1 MYLLNFILFIYNFIN
16 LFRKKKYFSLV
27 LYSLVIIY
35 HFFPLLAL
43 EFASN
48 YFEINT
54 LVDSDKI
61 NISVLIWS
69 FSFILGVNI
78 FCSNAKESNDRFSL
92 KVIIFFQI
100 FSVLFSCIIIYNNI
114 VSYFLLKNF
123 GYLAVYNFS
132 KDFLIKN
139 TTILPIHIFFGSAL
153 FVNYIKKS
161 ISIKRSIFS
170 KFSLFLYFFSMFSY
184 VFFGGRSGFLYFV
197 IINLIIFYSNKVVPF
212 TKLILASC
220 GLFLF
225 MIFIGIQR
233 DGVSVD
239 SNQSYI
245 QRVIFELSQTVFV
258 FNNSLDVIKIDY
270 ERYVSLLLT
279 FVPNTLIKLI
289 GFESPLNLS
298 QLYVNLTDPSLSD
311 LGGGYGFSILA
322 EFYLIGGMF
331 GIFLGSIIFS
341 IFSLKID
348 KVFSTNSMTDI
359 GLYSVFS
366 YYLLMTPRGELGDL
380 YRPFI
385 FALVL
390 YFFIRIKISTK

>member
-1 MYLLNFILFIYNFIN
+1 
-16 LFRKKKYFSLV
+16 
-27 LYSLVIIY
+27 VIIY

-43 EFASN
+43 KFASN

-69 FSFILGVNI
+69 LSFILVVNI
-78 FCSNAKESNDRFSL
+78 FGSKAKETKDSFSL
-92 KVIIFFQI
+92 KGIILIQI
-100 FSVLFSCIIIYNNI
+100 FTNLFSCIIIYNNI

-123 GYLAVYNFS
+123 GYLAVYNYS

-139 TTILPIHIFFGSAL
+139 TTILPIHIFLGSAL
-153 FVNYIKKS
+153 FVYYIKKS
-161 ISIKRSIFS
+161 IDIKRSIFL
-170 KFSLFLYFFSMFSY
+170 KFTIFFYFFSMFSY
-184 VFFGGRSGFLYFV
+184 VFFGGRSGFFYFV
-197 IINLIIFYSNKVVPF
+197 IINLIIFYSNKIVPF
-212 TKLILASC
+212 TKLVLASC

-239 SNQSYI
+239 SNQTYI
-245 QRVIFELSQTVFV
+245 QRAIFELSQTVFV
-258 FNNSLDVIKIDY
+258 FNNSLEIIKIDF
-270 ERYVSLLLT
+270 ERYISLLLT
-279 FVPNTLIKLI
+279 FVPNTLIKFT
-289 GFESPLNLS
+289 GFEPPLNLS
-298 QLYVNLTDPSLSD
+298 QLYVNLTDPSLSN

-322 EFYLIGGMF
+322 EFYLIGGMV
-331 GIFLGSIIFS
+331 GIFLGSIVFS
-341 IFSLKID
+341 LFSLKID

-366 YYLLMTPRGELGDL
+366 YYLLMSPRGELGDL

-390 YFFIRIKISTK
+390 YLFIRIKVSTK